1 MLLNNESILAPEE
14 KDLQD
19 LIGKEAEGKTLE
31 FKREFFR
38 DSDSDRKEFLSDV
51 SSFANASGGRIVYGM
66 EETQGIATSLPGI
79 AGIDPDKEKLRIENL
94 IRDGIAP
101 RIIGLLVH
109 SIKLT
114 NGNHAIVIH
123 IPKSWASPH
132 MVTYK
137 GTSRFYAR
145 NSAGKYQMDVH
156 EIRQSFLLS
165 ESLNERIRNFRLDRL
180 GKIGAKEMPV
190 PVGEGASIVLHY
202 IPVMAFQSASLVDMS
217 VAAESHYRLLPQAS
231 GYRFNLD
238 GLVIYRD
245 IDRDKAGLYSQL
257 FRNGIV
263 EVVDTSI
270 LRPWMDGKRVIP
282 SVTYEHGIIEICQN
296 TLRFQQ
302 QLGVDPPLFIF
313 LTLLGVRGYTMAVG
327 QEVAWEALGR
337 QYAQQIDRD
346 VLLIPEVVV
355 ENLPVNNMPM
365 LLKSMFDATWNAAGW
380 PRSMSYDEKGT
391 WVGQR

>member
-1 MLLNNESILAPEE
+1 MPLNNESVLMLEE
-14 KDLQD
+14 KGLQD
-19 LIGKEAEGKTLE
+19 LVGKEAEGKTLE
-31 FKREFFR
+31 FKKELFR

-51 SSFANASGGRIVYGM
+51 SSFANASGGRIIYGM
-66 EETQGIATSLPGI
+66 EETQGIAASLPGI
-79 AGIDPDKEKLRIENL
+79 AGIDPDREKLRIENL

-101 RIIGLLVH
+101 RLIGLLVH
-109 SIKLT
+109 SIQLT

-165 ESLNERIRNFRLDRL
+165 DSLNERIRNFRLDRL

-202 IPVMAFQSASLVDMS
+202 IPVMAFQSPNLINMTAAADSL
-217 VAAESHYRLLPQAS
+217 YRLLPEAS

-238 GLVIYRD
+238 GLAMYRN
-245 IDRDKAGLYSQL
+245 IDRDKAGLYAQL

-263 EVVDTSI
+263 EVVDVST
-270 LRPWMDGKRVIP
+270 LDPWIDGKRVIP
-282 SVTYEHGIIEICQN
+282 SAVFEHETIETCQN
-296 TLRFQQ
+296 TLQFQQ
-302 QLGVDPPLFIF
+302 QLGINPPLFIF
-313 LTLLGVRGYTMAVG
+313 LTLLGVRGYTMAVS
-327 QEVAWEALGR
+327 QEVTGRALR
-337 QYAQQIDRD
+337 YQYAREIDRD
-346 VLLIPEVVV
+346 VLLIPEVMV
-355 ENLPVNNMPM
+355 ENLPVDNMPT
-365 LLKSMFDATWNAAGW
+365 LLRPMFDATWNAAGW
-380 PRSMSYDEKGT
+380 PRSMNYDEKGT
-391 WVGQR
+391 WAWQR